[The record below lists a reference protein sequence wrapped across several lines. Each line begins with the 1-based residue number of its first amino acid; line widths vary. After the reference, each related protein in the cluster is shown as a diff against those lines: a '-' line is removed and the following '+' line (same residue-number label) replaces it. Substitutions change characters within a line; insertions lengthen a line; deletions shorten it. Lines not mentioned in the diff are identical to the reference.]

1 VPLAHYTLRIALS
14 RLPDSIPKR
23 ESSGCPFR
31 TLALPVGGSGSRFSG
46 AGFQRH
52 SAGTTKQRRYTSPAS
67 ALPLLKPRL
76 PAARS
81 GAGTSSVRAPV
92 EDSCCSAVE
101 SRRDSQRI
109 ARLVAAYTAGVC
121 ALGSG
126 AAQPRRGT
134 RRVALCRRRTAAQ
147 AGATARGN
155 RNRKGSAH
163 AQSGIAHKLFRMFQ
177 FHARLEGRTP
187 ARA

>member
-81 GAGTSSVRAPV
+81 GAGTPILPHPSTAHQVFLSLRQGRPP
-92 EDSCCSAVE
+92 E
-101 SRRDSQRI
+101 SEKGENFSPFSGHHATSRY
-109 ARLVAAYTAGVC
+109 VASLHGVSDRTAGV
-121 ALGSG
+121 AMFATPEKGDNLSPFSG
-126 AAQPRRGT
+126 RQGFAT
-134 RRVALCRRRTAAQ
+134 VANVR
-147 AGATARGN
+147 
-155 RNRKGSAH
+155 
-163 AQSGIAHKLFRMFQ
+163 
-177 FHARLEGRTP
+177 E
-187 ARA
+187 